1 MHNRVPVVGIIA
13 AGGAP
18 PVARFK
24 EGMREHGLV
33 EGENVVFHER
43 IAYGESTKLAGFAQD
58 MVRLPVD
65 LIAAVGAVTARAA
78 RSATTAIPIV
88 FAVVVQPTG
97 DELADPSGDTL
108 ANMTGVTTFDDDQAA
123 AQIALLRE
131 IRPDLTRIAY
141 LSDAAV
147 SDCLRNAGLRAA
159 REAGLHAIDVRVVGP
174 EPDLQTAFARMRQD
188 GTQALV
194 ALENPIIGVHAVQI
208 AERALAQ
215 NLPALVALE
224 QAGAGGL
231 LSYGTSLGQAAHRMA
246 GQACRLLEGRSANE
260 LPIESL
266 CCPSLV
272 VDMRAARRLGLTV
285 PREVQQRAARII
297 Q

>member
-1 MHNRVPVVGIIA
+1 MRDRVHVVGIMA

-24 EGMREHGLV
+24 DGMRERGLV

-43 IAYGESTKLAGFAQD
+43 IAHGDSTRLAGFAQD
-58 MVRLPVD
+58 MARLRVD

-78 RSATTAIPIV
+78 RAASAKIPIV
-88 FAVVVQPTG
+88 YSVVVEPAG
-97 DELADPSGDTL
+97 DDLASPSGDPL
-108 ANMTGVTTFDDDQAA
+108 RNMTGVTTFDVGQAA
-123 AQIALLRE
+123 AQIALLRSVK
-131 IRPDLTRIAY
+131 PDLARIAY

-147 SDCLRNAGLRAA
+147 SDCLRSASMRAAQEAGLR
-159 REAGLHAIDVRVVGP
+159 AIDVRVGGA
-174 EPDLQTAFARMRQD
+174 EPDLQMAFARMREY

-194 ALENPIIGVHAVQI
+194 ALENPIIGVHAAQI
-208 AERALAQ
+208 AERALSQ
-215 NLPALVALE
+215 NLPALLALD

-246 GQACRLLEGRSANE
+246 WQVSRLLDGDTATE
-260 LPIESL
+260 LPIETL
-266 CCPSLV
+266 RCPDLV
-272 VDMRAARRLGLTV
+272 VDMRPARRLGLTV
-285 PREVQQRAARII
+285 PPEVLRRAGRVI